1 MKWHGGVSTDFQ
13 ELDNIMRTLNE
24 APVSYREA
32 PVMMGPAT
40 GGLGEDAKKPSLKLT
55 FSHLNSWM
63 VGILSRLP
71 FGARN
76 RPIFRCKL
84 AGFVSGRHMTHMTY
98 ATGEAWHRTTCQR
111 KIGSHNLDNTD
122 SWNLEVGFLNIQ
134 MIIINSIDMKKH

>member
-1 MKWHGGVSTDFQ
+1 
-13 ELDNIMRTLNE
+13 MRTLNE

-71 FGARN
+71 FGVCFGLFSGAN
-76 RPIFRCKL
+76 L
-84 AGFVSGRHMTHMTY
+84 LLVSGRHMTY
-98 ATGEAWHRTTCQR
+98 ATGEEWQDNMAFLFFTNIPAIRVSSTSYQPAKQDCHRQV
-111 KIGSHNLDNTD
+111 LNTHTFMEFG
-122 SWNLEVGFLNIQ
+122 N
-134 MIIINSIDMKKH
+134 